1 MSTTAL
7 EPEPSHPRPKSQRI
21 LACILCQQR
30 KVKCDRRFPCAN
42 CVRHQVQCVPATQ
55 TRPRRRRFPERELLD
70 RLRKYEDLL
79 RQNKVKFEP
88 LHKDPGSGEQES
100 PGGSYGSDH
109 EQPEAAGV
117 DTPSPSTTKSES
129 TYEAKNIWHAMAQG
143 SRDPTH
149 DVREVI
155 FRNAWD
161 QTFSNDDNIL
171 FGSRQSSVDLSTL
184 HPEPVHIFR
193 LWQAYLDNV
202 NPLLKVTH
210 TPSLQGRI
218 IEAASNLKNVSPAM
232 EALMFGIYCMATL
245 SLAPEDCQAHFQLSK
260 QNLLTKFQF
269 GCQQALLNSAFLR
282 TEDRDCLTALFL
294 YLHSSRSGAHPRS
307 VSTILALAIR
317 VAERMGIQT
326 EAINAKYA
334 VLEAEMRRRL
344 WWSLMLF
351 DARMSGLSGHKPMI
365 LAPTWDCAIPLN
377 VSDSDLREET
387 KEPPPARTGVS
398 EALFAV
404 VRSELG
410 QFIRHT
416 RFHLDFTNPALK
428 PIAKELPDGGNLD
441 ALERVVEEKY
451 LKFCGPENAL
461 QYMTIWT
468 MRAQL
473 SNCRLLENYSRH
485 LDPVDNQDGGAG
497 TPAISHALR
506 WLECDTKLA
515 SSPLTK
521 GYVWF
526 IQLYFP
532 FPAYIRIA
540 QDLKAHPLGSE
551 AERAWEVMSDNYDAR
566 FGIEVGVHNPVFIPF
581 SNFILHAWGMSEE
594 ASKQS
599 GQPMNLPRIIT
610 RIRQTLAAMNQN
622 ANSEPDT
629 ASMDDEGLSM
639 HAPAGFGGPSMLF
652 GMGPGGYVGANMSMY
667 NNMRGQPPFTVDA
680 HHFDWTSM
688 DWSLGG
694 RQGW

>member
-1 MSTTAL
+1 MSTTTPAS
-7 EPEPSHPRPKSQRI
+7 EPSRPRPKSQRI

-79 RQNKVKFEP
+79 RRNKVKFEP

-100 PGGSYGSDH
+100 PEGSYGSDH
-109 EQPEAAGV
+109 EQLEAVGV
-117 DTPSPSTTKSES
+117 NTPSSSTTKSES
-129 TYEAKNIWHAMAQG
+129 TYEAKNIWQAMAQG
-143 SRDPTH
+143 SRDPNH

-161 QTFSNDDNIL
+161 QTFGNDDNIL

-218 IEAASNLKNVSPAM
+218 IEAASNLKNVNPTM
-232 EALMFGIYCMATL
+232 EALMFGIYCMAIL
-245 SLAPEDCQAHFQLSK
+245 SLAPEDCQSHFHLSK
-260 QNLLTKFQF
+260 PDLLTKFQF

-307 VSTILALAIR
+307 VSTILAVAIR
-317 VAERMGIQT
+317 IAERMGIQT
-326 EAINAKYA
+326 EAINARYT

-351 DARMSGLSGHKPMI
+351 DARMSGLSDHKPMI

-398 EALFAV
+398 EAFFAV

-410 QFIRHT
+410 ESIRHT

-428 PIAKELPDGGNLD
+428 TIAKELPDGGNLD
-441 ALERVVEEKY
+441 ALERMVEEKY
-451 LKFCGPENAL
+451 LKFCDQENAL
-461 QYMTIWT
+461 QYMTMWT
-468 MRAQL
+468 TRAQL

-485 LDPVDNQDGGAG
+485 LDSVDKQGGEPG
-497 TPAISHALR
+497 SPAISHALR
-506 WLECDTKLA
+506 WLECDTKIA

-521 GYVWF
+521 GYIWF
-526 IQLYFP
+526 TQLYFP

-540 QDLKAHPLGSE
+540 QDLKAQPLGSE
-551 AERAWEVMSDNYDAR
+551 YERAWEIMSDNYDAR
-566 FGIEVGVHNPVFIPF
+566 FGIEVGVYNPVFIPF
-581 SNFILHAWGMSEE
+581 SNFILHAWGICEE
-594 ASKQS
+594 ASKES
-599 GQPMNLPRIIT
+599 GKPMALPRIVT
-610 RIRQTLAAMNQN
+610 RIRQTLEALSKN

-629 ASMDDEGLSM
+629 TSMDDEDLSV
-639 HAPAGFGGPSMLF
+639 HAPAGFGDPSMLF
-652 GMGPGGYVGANMSMY
+652 GMGPGGHAGVNSIMY
-667 NNMRGQPPFTVDA
+667 NNMRGQPPFAVDS
-680 HHFDWTSM
+680 HHLDWTSM

-694 RQGW
+694 GRGW

>member
-1 MSTTAL
+1 MSTTAPA
-7 EPEPSHPRPKSQRI
+7 PEPSHPRLKSQRI

-42 CVRHQVQCVPATQ
+42 CVRHQARCVPATQ

-79 RQNKVKFEP
+79 RQNRVKFEP
-88 LHKDPGSGEQES
+88 LHKDPGSEEHECHEDG
-100 PGGSYGSDH
+100 YGLDH
-109 EQPEAAGV
+109 EQSEAARV
-117 DTPSPSTTKSES
+117 DTPSSSATAKSES
-129 TYEAKNIWHAMAQG
+129 TYEAKNIWQAMAQG
-143 SRDPTH
+143 SRDPNH
-149 DVREVI
+149 DVREVV

-161 QTFSNDDNIL
+161 QTFSSDDNIL
-171 FGSRQSSVDLSTL
+171 FGSRQSSADLSTL
-184 HPEPVHIFR
+184 HPEPVNIFR
-193 LWQAYLDNV
+193 LWQTYLDNV

-218 IEAASNLKNVSPAM
+218 IEAASDLKNIKSNM

-245 SLAPEDCQAHFQLSK
+245 SLAPEDCQSHFQLSK
-260 QNLLTKFQF
+260 QDLLTKFQF

-307 VSTILALAIR
+307 VSTILAVAIR
-317 VAERMGIQT
+317 IAERMGIQT
-326 EAINAKYA
+326 EAINAKYT

-351 DARMSGLSGHKPMI
+351 DARMSGLSDHKPMI

-387 KEPPPARTGVS
+387 KEPPPPRAGVS
-398 EALFAV
+398 EVFFAV

-416 RFHLDFTNPALK
+416 RFHLEFTNPALK
-428 PIAKELPDGGNLD
+428 PIAKELPDDGNLG
-441 ALERVVEEKY
+441 ALEKMAEEKY
-451 LKFCGPENAL
+451 LKFCDSDNPL

-468 MRAQL
+468 TRAQL
-473 SNCRLLENYSRH
+473 SNYRLLENYSRH
-485 LDPVDNQDGGAG
+485 LDPVDNQTREPRSA
-497 TPAISHALR
+497 ALSHALR

-521 GYVWF
+521 GYTWF

-566 FGIEVGVHNPVFIPF
+566 FGIEVGVYNPVFIPF
-581 SNFILHAWGMSEE
+581 SNFILHAWGMCEE
-594 ASKQS
+594 ASKES
-599 GQPMNLPRIIT
+599 SVTPPRIIT
-610 RIRQTLAAMNQN
+610 RIKETLAALNQN

-629 ASMDDEGLSM
+629 ASMGDDDPAM
-639 HAPAGFGGPSMLF
+639 HLLEGFGDTSMLF
-652 GMGPGGYVGANMSMY
+652 GMGPGGYAGTDSIMY
-667 NNMRGQPPFTVDA
+667 NNMRGQPPFAVDV

-694 RQGW
+694 RRGW